1 MGRPSY
7 NSTAVTELT
16 AGGASTEP
24 LYIRGRELLD
34 VASSREVRAPFRWA
48 DSRWRASEI
57 HNGAELCGCI
67 VAMYARNPV
76 DEELL
81 SSGPA
86 DGARPTLGEVVADKV
101 AVLQAQ
107 GAVGV
112 IIVNDKTELLH
123 VGTVFADASSIV
135 PVVLISLS
143 SSMFLENG
151 VMVRL
156 EAKRR
161 DLLAWPRLRLA

>member
-7 NSTAVTELT
+7 RTAVTEPT

-81 SSGPA
+81 LRCPA
-86 DGARPTLGEVVADKV
+86 DGARPVGEVVAEKV

-161 DLLAWPRLRLA
+161 DLIAWPRLRLA

>member
-1 MGRPSY
+1 
-7 NSTAVTELT
+7 
-16 AGGASTEP
+16 
-24 LYIRGRELLD
+24 
-34 VASSREVRAPFRWA
+34 
-48 DSRWRASEI
+48 
-57 HNGAELCGCI
+57 
-67 VAMYARNPV
+67 MYARNPV

-81 SSGPA
+81 LRCPA
-86 DGARPTLGEVVADKV
+86 DGARPVGEVVAEKV

-161 DLLAWPRLRLA
+161 DLIAWPRLRLA